1 MSRQITSTGTS
12 KQNYAEALRK
22 LIPAEILIFY
32 FSLLTVVPE
41 TLAPAIVVA
50 FLAVLMTPF
59 YLWFTGGVR
68 KVSQIITSTLS
79 MVIYTMVF
87 GSLADFM
94 PEDLFWLPAVLTIT
108 WTFAMPMFF
117 MGTTTEEAA

>member
-1 MSRQITSTGTS
+1 MSRQIDSLGTPRD
-12 KQNYAEALRK
+12 NYAEALRK

-50 FLAVLMTPF
+50 ALAVLMTPF

-68 KVSQIITSTLS
+68 KASQVAASTVSMI
-79 MVIYTMVF
+79 IYTLVF
-87 GSLADFM
+87 GSLAEFM
-94 PEDLFWLPAVLTIT
+94 PEDLFWLPAVITIT

-117 MGTTTEEAA
+117 MGEKKEAAV